1 MLGRYWALADMGG
14 SAFRR
19 PLAFLAVVVLCGTS
33 YASGEEDPD
42 VIPIDHKVNGP
53 VSDVPSNSSGKRRHQ
68 TLMVSSM
75 RVPLNFGL
83 SEHQ

>member
-14 SAFRR
+14 PAFRR
-19 PLAFLAVVVLCGTS
+19 ALAFLAVVALCGTS
-33 YASGEEDPD
+33 YASVEEEPD
-42 VIPIDHKVNGP
+42 VIPIDRKVDGP

-68 TLMVSSM
+68 TMMVSSI
-75 RVPLNFGL
+75 RVLLSFGL